1 MASVS
6 RKRARRGRACVI
18 LVTLSASTVAG
29 FLALAPAPA
38 AASTW
43 GFFSQPWGGGPYW
56 RSPYYRDPAP
66 YRILRDW
73 DAPRRPRELRRK
85 PPRLKAAKQTEQSK
99 SVKGPLLA
107 VVSID
112 DQRLVLYADGA
123 PIAQSAVSTGI
134 PGHPTPTGIFSVI
147 QKNRFHRSNIYS
159 GAPMPFMQ
167 RITWSGIALHAG
179 IVPGRPA
186 SHGCIRLPNEFATKL
201 WGMTRLGAR
210 VVIARTQPTLAEF
223 AHPGLFAWRPR
234 LIETPS
240 MDEPP
245 PELQHPDRN
254 PVMAALT
261 SADGDGAPRAGAGLA
276 RNKLAGA
283 ETMMTDG
290 AAAPAPSPVMA
301 TASLASSIEAS
312 HARLRSGPISV
323 FISRKDRKLY
333 VRKGFA
339 PVFDV
344 AIAIDEPER
353 PIGTHLFTA
362 MEFKPNDSR
371 LRWTVVSIPSDSRAN
386 ALELALKGSFRPQL
400 VSEPVKSPRN
410 KALSS
415 GEPPRAAAGSPQP
428 SDALDRLRIP
438 QHALDRISEMMSPGA
453 SFIVSDSGIG
463 HETGKETDFIVL
475 TR

>member
-1 MASVS
+1 MTVS
-6 RKRARRGRACVI
+6 RKRARNGLLCATGVSTLA
-18 LVTLSASTVAG
+18 LVG
-29 FLALAPAPA
+29 FLGFASAPA

-56 RSPYYRDPAP
+56 GSPYYRDP
-66 YRILRDW
+66 YRILRDM
-73 DAPRRPRELRRK
+73 DAPRRPRDLRRK
-85 PPRLKAAKQTEQSK
+85 PPRIKAAKDTEQSK
-99 SVKGPLLA
+99 AIKGPLLV

-112 DQRLVLYADGA
+112 DQRVVVYADGQ
-123 PIAQSAVSTGI
+123 PIARSPVSTGI

-201 WGMTRLGAR
+201 WAMTKLGAR
-210 VVIARTQPTLAEF
+210 VVIARTQPNVIELT
-223 AHPGLFAWRPR
+223 HPRLFAWKPR
-234 LIETPS
+234 LIEPPAW
-240 MDEPP
+240 DEPP
-245 PELQHPDRN
+245 PEFQSPDRN
-254 PVMAALT
+254 TVMAALAN
-261 SADGDGAPRAGAGLA
+261 SDGGAKPGAALA
-276 RNKLAGA
+276 HTKLAGNDA
-283 ETMMTDG
+283 MMTDG
-290 AAAPAPSPVMA
+290 ASASVPRPIIA
-301 TASLASSIEAS
+301 TASASLPLAGDP
-312 HARLRSGPISV
+312 RLRLGPISV

-339 PVFDV
+339 PVFDTPV
-344 AIAIDEPER
+344 VIDEPER

-371 LRWTVVSIPSDSRAN
+371 MRWTAVSIPSNSREN
-386 ALELALKGSFRPQL
+386 AVEVAFKGSFVPQL
-400 VSEPVKSPRN
+400 INGSAKSRRSSRVLNAVEPAR
-410 KALSS
+410 SS
-415 GEPPRAAAGSPQP
+415 AGSPQP
-428 SDALDRLRIP
+428 SEALDRVRIP

-453 SFIVSDSGIG
+453 SLIISDSGIG
-463 HETGKETDFIVL
+463 HETGQGTDFIVL